1 MNLGFIGTGK
11 IASSVIT
18 GICKSKISYKKII
31 ISPRNKKI
39 AQGLKRKFK
48 KIVIA
53 KNNQQIV
60 DQCNWVFLSV
70 TPTVGEKIIK
80 DLKFKSNQSKIW
92 GVLIF
97 LSIVTIIEVAL
108 GILKPEVLIENSFL
122 RMKLIN
128 WIFIILTIVKAYY
141 IMWDFMHLRD
151 ELRGL
156 QASVVI
162 TLMFL
167 IGYLAFILLVEGNY
181 IFDVMYEGFVSWNF

>member
-1 MNLGFIGTGK
+1 MGNNAHKLEIFRGF
-11 IASSVIT
+11 
-18 GICKSKISYKKII
+18 
-31 ISPRNKKI
+31 
-39 AQGLKRKFK
+39 
-48 KIVIA
+48 
-53 KNNQQIV
+53 
-60 DQCNWVFLSV
+60 
-70 TPTVGEKIIK
+70 
-80 DLKFKSNQSKIW
+80 LKFKSNQTKIW

-108 GILKPEVLIENSFL
+108 GILKPELLIENYFL

-151 ELRGL
+151 EVRGL
-156 QASVVI
+156 QFSVVV

-167 IGYLAFILLVEGNY
+167 IAYLAFILLVEGNY